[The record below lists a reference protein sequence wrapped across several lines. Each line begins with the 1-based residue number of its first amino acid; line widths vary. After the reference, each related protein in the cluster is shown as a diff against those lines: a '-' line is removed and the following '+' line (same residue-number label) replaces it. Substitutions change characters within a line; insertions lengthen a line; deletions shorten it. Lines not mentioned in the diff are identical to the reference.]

1 MIIIIGLGNPGEQYK
16 STRHNVGFMALDK
29 FAEKN
34 NFPEFKLQKKADAL
48 TSEKIIGNEA
58 VILAKPQTFMNDS
71 GKTARELLKNSQ
83 FSTGNIVIVHD
94 DIDLPVGKIKII
106 QERGSAGHKGVESI
120 INAVGNDGLVRF
132 RIGISPQDD
141 VEAMKIVL
149 KSFSKN
155 EKKLID
161 QAIEKTCQAI
171 DLFIKE
177 GLDKAMNEHNG

>member
-1 MIIIIGLGNPGEQYK
+1 
-16 STRHNVGFMALDK
+16 
-29 FAEKN
+29 
-34 NFPEFKLQKKADAL
+34 
-48 TSEKIIGNEA
+48 
-58 VILAKPQTFMNDS
+58 
-71 GKTARELLKNSQ
+71 
-83 FSTGNIVIVHD
+83 VIVHD